1 MKCKKNYKLEDG
13 KCKKNKNPVLKV
25 FSSASNYTW
34 IFILAGI
41 LILAGVFWYG
51 GTHDWFKGTNTY
63 SIVNE
68 GDINNF
74 LTNQKASPSTQCS
87 LDLNPNSI
95 YAGDRVT
102 GTIREGG
109 NTHCYVVASDGTGW
123 FIVYEGNTDSAGIL
137 TETRNIDFTGTYT
150 FRAICDVNHN
160 GAMDTEDCLT
170 NAETLTILA
179 REGDCVDSDGGNNRD
194 TPGHVTF
201 EGMMYYDTCLDIGQ
215 TVTEYSCVDGI
226 SVSRNIECDYGDVCM
241 QTRSGGYCMHREY
254 NVGDVV
260 GGESDSG
267 TITGDTGLS
276 KEIDL
281 SNVAVGGQCHLGAR
295 IHTEWNY
302 ANDECQGIM
311 SSQGL
316 EWIFA
321 DSENVKWNAVD
332 TSPQVHDV
340 DKCPLV
346 WDGVKNWKISAFPT
360 TSYLPECLLS
370 YNYNVE
376 VYVCEC

>member
-1 MKCKKNYKLEDG
+1 MKCKEGYKKKDG
-13 KCKKNKNPVLKV
+13 KCVKESQGVTKV
-25 FSSASNYTW
+25 FRNVHNYSW

-41 LILAGVFWYG
+41 LVLGGVFWYG
-51 GTHDWFKGTNTY
+51 GTHDWFKGSNTY
-63 SIVNE
+63 SIINE

-74 LTNQKASPSTQCS
+74 LNNQEASPSSDCS
-87 LDLNPNSI
+87 LSLTPNSI
-95 YAGDRVT
+95 FSGDRVT
-102 GTIREGG
+102 GTIRDGV
-109 NTHCYVVASDGTGW
+109 NTHCYVIASNGEGW
-123 FIVYEGNTDSAGIL
+123 FIVYEGDTNANGVLTD
-137 TETRNIDFTGTYT
+137 TRNIDMVGEFT

-160 GAMDTEDCLT
+160 GGMDTEDCLT
-170 NAETLTILA
+170 NIKTLNVLERA
-179 REGDCVDSDGGNNRD
+179 GDCVDSDGENKD
-194 TPGHVTF
+194 TPGHTTF
-201 EGMMYYDTCLDIGQ
+201 GGDTFYDRCFDVGEAL
-215 TVTEYSCVDGI
+215 TEYICVDGI
-226 SVSRNIECDYGDVCM
+226 SVSKNLACDLGETCI
-241 QTRSGGYCMHREY
+241 QTRSGGHCVTSGYD
-254 NVGDVV
+254 VGDVV
-260 GGESDSG
+260 GGGSDIG

-295 IHTEWNY
+295 IHTEWTY
-302 ANDECQGIM
+302 ANNKCSGIM
-311 SSQGL
+311 GQQGL

-346 WDGVKNWKISAFPT
+346 WDGVKNWKISAFPI
-360 TSYLPECLLS
+360 SSSLPECQLN